1 LVEEILTGI
10 DNNVDYSQ
18 FDQWDPYDFDND
30 GIKNEPDGKVDF
42 IAICFRFANTTALDG
57 SKYNGIAGLTGFH
70 EIFGNGSTQLNLDGK
85 IISASL
91 LNSGTF
97 QENVIDPNTG
107 LDVFAHEF
115 GHYLF
120 GRIHFTKIG
129 FHGLMGAMG
138 NGVMSS
144 FERYKLGWIQPVTV
158 LTDALNNY
166 LPDAITTGTV
176 KKVNINSSNYFLID
190 NHQRISYYE
199 SSYKQYNN
207 GPLRSPGTGVLV
219 THCTSSSI
227 DVECMSG
234 RWNWKKSGG
243 LYVYPFEVESV
254 NRITGEDK
262 MDLVQ
267 KATTTGTKN
276 HPDYRG
282 SADDFMNPEY
292 FQIFSPWSNPSTYPD
307 ASNICIELV
316 AIDTNKVALVNIY
329 TQNAIQQA
337 PSKPQNLKLS
347 ILYNHPVLTWEAN
360 IEDDIAGY
368 NIYRAE
374 NGGEPQLIGY
384 VPQTARKT
392 YTDYSANTSIPSDH
406 YDYTIK
412 AKDNTNLL
420 SVASDKVSV
429 MALAPKIKIGVSE
442 KIPSEYVLAQNYPN
456 PFNPNTN
463 IVFSIKEN
471 GFVSL
476 KIYDVLGKEVA
487 TLVNEQRSAGN
498 YEVEFDAS
506 TLPSG
511 MYIYKIQSG
520 NFIDSKKMLLLK

>member
-1 LVEEILTGI
+1 
-10 DNNVDYSQ
+10 
-18 FDQWDPYDFDND
+18 
-30 GIKNEPDGKVDF
+30 
-42 IAICFRFANTTALDG
+42 
-57 SKYNGIAGLTGFH
+57 
-70 EIFGNGSTQLNLDGK
+70 
-85 IISASL
+85 
-91 LNSGTF
+91 
-97 QENVIDPNTG
+97 
-107 LDVFAHEF
+107 
-115 GHYLF
+115 
-120 GRIHFTKIG
+120 
-129 FHGLMGAMG
+129 
-138 NGVMSS
+138 
-144 FERYKLGWIQPVTV
+144 
-158 LTDALNNY
+158 
-166 LPDAITTGTV
+166 
-176 KKVNINSSNYFLID
+176 
-190 NHQRISYYE
+190 
-199 SSYKQYNN
+199 
-207 GPLRSPGTGVLV
+207 
-219 THCTSSSI
+219 
-227 DVECMSG
+227 
-234 RWNWKKSGG
+234 
-243 LYVYPFEVESV
+243 
-254 NRITGEDK
+254 
-262 MDLVQ
+262 
-267 KATTTGTKN
+267 
-276 HPDYRG
+276 
-282 SADDFMNPEY
+282 MNPEY